1 MDASLYKPR
10 RNWPLILAGLV
21 GFLAVLFFV
30 ATSGWFVR
38 TVVLPQVA
46 TKLGSE
52 LTAEEISISPF
63 SRIEL
68 RKVRL
73 TPRGADTLLAV
84 ELVRVHYGLFA
95 ILGGNIEVSEIT
107 VESPTVTVVGK
118 LAGDGNLAKLLAAL
132 NAQPKSAE
140 TQAGETPK
148 LNLRNLSVKG
158 ATLRYAKETAPG
170 AFDVCEVSG
179 LNVTLDQLGNGQSG
193 KLTLG
198 LAVTLA
204 QATNRLTAKG
214 DGAFTVGL
222 DAKLMPSAV
231 AGQLKLGVGQAA
243 GVLKEFANSGAELA
257 VDVTATELKQLK
269 LAFSRGADALGSI
282 VLSGPYDLAKK
293 EARISYSLDG
303 IDRRA
308 LGIAA
313 AATGVGFGDAAISAS
328 GRVDLAQFG
337 QLFASNGKLTVNQFS
352 LVLTNGAS
360 PVLDLALDYK
370 FSVNL
375 TDQTA
380 LAEKV
385 DLKVRQV
392 GRDLVTAGLDRPM
405 NLAWDRTAPGFRE
418 ATLTLAVNGLE
429 LSEWRALGG
438 PMVPSGALN
447 LTTKVT
453 ADRDGRLLKLDLA
466 GGIDRLTGEIAGAKF
481 SQLQVGLSAG
491 GSLEHFMAA
500 TLDRSEV
507 VVRNGA
513 EQVVKL
519 TAFANQHRQ
528 QNTLGVQAAVDL
540 NLPQVLRIYPVAGA
554 ALRSGSALASVQ
566 AGIRP
571 GATNVS
577 VNVSVSG
584 LSGAVKDL
592 AFVDYEAR
600 VQAEADLTFNNVTLQ
615 RLTVVAQSGS
625 ASGGSI
631 DLTGKFDPQAKTGD
645 FTFKSVGFNEGA
657 IGPFIAA
664 ALAPNRLQ
672 SISLDGE
679 GTGTIALDGES
690 AFRAQLRLQNFV
702 AVDPAG
708 KLPKTPLALGLL
720 LDAAQRA
727 DAVMLR
733 QVKLDFGATPRA
745 ENQLLLSGKLDLA
758 TNNPSPSSLKV
769 GSSGLDFT
777 PLYDLFAGPDG
788 TTETKPEKTP
798 ASVSPAKAESE
809 PDPLVLPLRRFDF
822 DLNIAKLFL
831 REVAVSNWVT
841 QVKLDGGKLAV
852 EPLALSLN
860 GAPVRAAVRAD
871 LGVKGY
877 AYDLNFG
884 ATNIPVTPLAKSFL
898 TGPQMHLHGNVNAG
912 ANLKGAGITAPSLRK
927 NLAGDFG
934 FAATGLDYE
943 VSAVK
948 SPLLKTLVTVL
959 TTVLRLPNV
968 SQSPIDAL
976 AVSATAGQG
985 IVRLANAKVASPAFL
1000 AEVGGQIGLA
1010 DVLTNSE
1017 LNLPVAISIP
1027 KDGKMDRLPD
1037 FLTIRGTVGKPESS
1051 IDKIALVQVAA
1062 RLPGGIGSAASKG
1075 LNQLGGALEK
1085 ATGGLVPN
1093 VGGLL
1098 TGQEAT
1104 NSASTNKTAGLGGVW
1119 GGIFGTAKSTNA
1131 PVTNAAPLNPF
1142 DLLKP
1147 TKQP

>member
-1 MDASLYKPR
+1 MDASQYKPR
-10 RNWPLILAGLV
+10 SKWPLILGGLV
-21 GFLAVLFFV
+21 GLLVVLYFV

-63 SRIEL
+63 SQIEL
-68 RKVRL
+68 RKVKL
-73 TPRGADTLLAV
+73 TPRGADTLFAV
-84 ELVRVHYGLFA
+84 ELVRVRYGLFA

-107 VESPTVTVVGK
+107 VESPTVTVVEK
-118 LAGDGNLAKLLAAL
+118 LAGDGNLAKLLATL

-140 TQAGETPK
+140 TPAGETPK
-148 LNLRNLSVKG
+148 LNLRNVSVKG
-158 ATLRYAKETAPG
+158 ATLRYTKETAPG
-170 AFDVCEVSG
+170 TSDVSEISG

-198 LAVTLA
+198 LAASLA
-204 QATNRLTAKG
+204 QATNRLAATG
-214 DGAFTVGL
+214 NGEFTVGL

-231 AGQLKLGVGQAA
+231 AGQLKLGVGQGA
-243 GVLKEFANSGAELA
+243 GVFKELANGGADLA
-257 VDVTATELKQLK
+257 VDLTATELKQLK
-269 LAFSRGADALGSI
+269 LTFSRGADALGSI
-282 VLSGPYDLAKK
+282 ALSGPFDLAKK

-303 IDRRA
+303 IDRRV

-313 AATGVGFGDAAISAS
+313 AATGMGFGNTTISAS

-360 PVLDLALDYK
+360 PVLDLTLDYK

-375 TDQTA
+375 ADKTA

-385 DLKVRQV
+385 DLKVKQA
-392 GRDLVTAGLDRPM
+392 GRDLVSAGLDRPM

-429 LSEWRALGG
+429 LSDWRALGG

-481 SQLQVGLSAG
+481 SRLQVGLSAG
-491 GSLEHFMAA
+491 GSLEDFMAA

-507 VVRNGA
+507 VIRNGA
-513 EQVVKL
+513 EEVAKL

-528 QNTLGVQAAVDL
+528 QNTMGVQASADL
-540 NLPQVLRIYPVAGA
+540 NLPQVLRIYPVEGA
-554 ALRSGSALASVQ
+554 ALRSGSVLTAFQV
-566 AGIRP
+566 GIRP

-577 VNVSVSG
+577 VNVSVSD
-584 LSGAVKDL
+584 LSGSVKDL
-592 AFVDYEAR
+592 SFADYQAK
-600 VQAEADLTFNNVTLQ
+600 VQAAADLTFNTVTLQ
-615 RLTVVAQSGS
+615 RLTLAAQSGT
-625 ASGGSI
+625 APGGSI
-631 DLTGKFDPQAKTGD
+631 DLAGKFDPQAKTGD
-645 FTFKSVGFNEGA
+645 FNFKSVGFNESA

-672 SISLDGE
+672 SVSLDGE
-679 GTGTIALDGES
+679 GAGTIALAGES
-690 AFRAQLRLQNFV
+690 AIKAQLKLQNFV

-708 KLPKTPLALGLL
+708 KLPKTPLALGLS
-720 LDAAQRA
+720 LDASQRA

-733 QVKLDFGATPRA
+733 QVKLDLGATPRA
-745 ENQLLLSGKLDLA
+745 ENQLLLSGKVDLA

-769 GSSGLDFT
+769 ESSGLDFT
-777 PLYDLFAGPDG
+777 PLYDLFAGPAG
-788 TTETKPEKTP
+788 AAEPKPEKAP
-798 ASVSPAKAESE
+798 ASVPPAKAESE
-809 PDPLVLPLRRFDF
+809 PDPLVVPLKRFDF

-831 REVAVSNWVT
+831 REVAISNWVT
-841 QVKLDGGKLAV
+841 QVKLDGSKLAV

-860 GAPVRAAVRAD
+860 GAPVKAAVKAD

-877 AYDLNFG
+877 AYELNLG
-884 ATNIPVTPLAKSFL
+884 ATNIPVAPMAKSFL
-898 TGPQMHLHGNVNAG
+898 TGPQMELHGNVNAG
-912 ANLKGAGITAPSLRK
+912 ANLKGAGITGPSLRK
-927 NLAGDFG
+927 NLAGDLG
-934 FAATGLDYE
+934 FAATGLDYQ

-948 SPLLKTLVTVL
+948 SPLLKTLMTVL

-968 SQSPIDAL
+968 SQSPIDAI

-1000 AEVGGQIGLA
+1000 AEATGQIELA
-1010 DVLTNSE
+1010 DVLTNSA
-1017 LNLPVAISIP
+1017 LNLPVAISFP
-1027 KDGKMDRLPD
+1027 KGGKMDRLPD

-1051 IDKIALVQVAA
+1051 IDKLALVQVAA
-1062 RLPGGIGSAASKG
+1062 RLPGGLGDAASKG
-1075 LNQLGGALEK
+1075 LNQLGGAVEK

-1098 TGQEAT
+1098 TGQKVT
-1104 NSASTNKTAGLGGVW
+1104 NSASTNKAAGLGGVL
-1119 GGIFGTAKSTNA
+1119 GGILGTAKSTNA
-1131 PVTNAAPLNPF
+1131 PATNAAPLNPF

-1147 TKQP
+1147 KKQP